1 MCFFFFFFF
10 LAQVESMAA
19 AAIEQGVSII
29 FVAAGLDGS
38 QECSSPKG
46 PIFILVFIFIFEFLS
61 GRDNGLSGSHF
72 FLLLLSTVLLVLCYY
87 MRPSYG
93 TSSPSRA
100 DIVCPSRRSARKLGH
115 EKPAWMR

>member
-1 MCFFFFFFF
+1 
-10 LAQVESMAA
+10 MAA

-72 FLLLLSTVLLVLCYY
+72 FNSSFGLVLLYATQL
-87 MRPSYG
+87 RN
-93 TSSPSRA
+93 
-100 DIVCPSRRSARKLGH
+100 
-115 EKPAWMR
+115 